1 MNTSAAEVVAELRHA
16 ARHNHVAAAHE
27 DQVVQHRAVFV
38 PALHRVAPGLDDASL
53 LVAEVVVLHSV
64 EVAVLRAVPEDDDH
78 PIVGC
83 VARVVNIAAQSLASP
98 AAAPEILAGVARPHE
113 AAVHEQGVP
122 VCDDAVTGGA
132 VQELPTHHPH
142 DPL

>member
-83 VARVVNIAAQSLASP
+83 VARVVDIAAQSLASP
-98 AAAPEILAGVARPHE
+98 AAAPEILAVL
-113 AAVHEQGVP
+113 VHEQGVP

-132 VQELPTHHPH
+132 VQELPTHQPH